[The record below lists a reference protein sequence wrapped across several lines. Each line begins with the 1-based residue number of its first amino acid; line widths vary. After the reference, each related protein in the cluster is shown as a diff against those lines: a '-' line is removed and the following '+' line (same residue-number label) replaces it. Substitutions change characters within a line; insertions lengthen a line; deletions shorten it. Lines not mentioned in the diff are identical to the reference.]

1 MQVAAEH
8 VADTQPVAGSA
19 LDASGSQRGETPAV
33 QSESSV
39 ACAQPVASQL
49 SRVQSTPSLQS
60 ASESHGPASGEPPSP
75 REPASGITGMGW
87 QPTSGWQY

>member
-8 VADTQPVAGSA
+8 VAETQPVAGSA
-19 LDASGSQRGETPAV
+19 LDEAGSQRGETPAV
-33 QSESSV
+33 HSESSG
-39 ACAQPVASQL
+39 AWAQPLASQL

-75 REPASGITGMGW
+75 PAPASGITGMGW